1 MVDSVHCEGP
11 HARSTNYHLLPKC
24 CAAKVRIEF
33 YKKKERH
40 IGRNTAGKY
49 KRERRS
55 VADGNLKRQE
65 RLAFQLLPAKPMLPI
80 NPCAAVEKG
89 FFGRVCKENPV
100 NVICSVAN
108 ISIFISKK

>member
-1 MVDSVHCEGP
+1 MIDSVHCEGP
-11 HARSTNYHLLPKC
+11 HARSTSYHLLPKC
-24 CAAKVRIEF
+24 CVSKVRIEF

-49 KRERRS
+49 KRERS
-55 VADGNLKRQE
+55 VADGN
-65 RLAFQLLPAKPMLPI
+65 LPAKPMLPI